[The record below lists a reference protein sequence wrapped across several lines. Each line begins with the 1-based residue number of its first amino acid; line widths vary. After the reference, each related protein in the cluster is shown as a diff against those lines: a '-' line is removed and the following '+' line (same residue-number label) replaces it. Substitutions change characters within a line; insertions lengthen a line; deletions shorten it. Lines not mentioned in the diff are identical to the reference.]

1 MIALKTIISLSLI
14 LNFGNL
20 SVNNSVTVPSPKV
33 ITSAYTNIPEKDNWV
48 TVPKG
53 TKEITI
59 YVEAQNTETVLFW
72 LIPTGTQT
80 WWERKLIGYDINEDK
95 RTKFNE
101 TQKYSLT
108 WKIDEPF
115 LHDHL
120 VVELVGMHEVTGG
133 GSINISM
140 ERNE

>member
-1 MIALKTIISLSLI
+1 MIILKTIISLSLI
-14 LNFGNL
+14 LNFSNL
-20 SVNNSVTVPSPKV
+20 AADNSVTVPSPKV
-33 ITSAYTNIPEKDNWV
+33 ITSAYTNIREKDNWV
-48 TVPKG
+48 IVPGG

-72 LIPTGTQT
+72 LIPTGTET

-95 RTKFNE
+95 GNKLNE

-115 LHDHL
+115 LHNHL
-120 VVELVGMHEVTGG
+120 VVELIGKNEVKDG
-133 GSINISM
+133 GSINIYM
-140 ERNE
+140 ENTK